1 MLPFLS
7 KEVNYETK
15 SGAFLCTCFADL
27 LCGGFW
33 LHLGKIYLVGVT
45 PAASLFPNKL
55 QLRQL
60 VKRSS
65 HTLLADSQLLG
76 QFFARKDDKDLA
88 VVVDPAVSAGELEA
102 VEQEGVGHLGIQA
115 HVRVTGT

>member
-15 SGAFLCTCFADL
+15 SGAYLCTCFTDL
-27 LCGGFW
+27 LCGGCW

-55 QLRQL
+55 QFHQLGNTAVTRCSRILSSRTSSLRGKMTKTSPWLLIQPFL
-60 VKRSS
+60 QENWKRLS
-65 HTLLADSQLLG
+65 
-76 QFFARKDDKDLA
+76 RK
-88 VVVDPAVSAGELEA
+88 V
-102 VEQEGVGHLGIQA
+102 
-115 HVRVTGT
+115 